1 MVKKNDNH
9 LMKFINSFFVQNTNG
24 SIDWGLPSPHGKE
37 RQEGPVDITTAAT
50 ASLIFLPKPVDGENC
65 HAAPS
70 ALVVPLRAAETAS
83 TQFDPVGFALHA
95 T

>member
-1 MVKKNDNH
+1 MVKENDN
-9 LMKFINSFFVQNTNG
+9 LLTIFINSFFVQNTHG
-24 SIDWGLPSPHGKE
+24 SISWGLPSPHGKE
-37 RQEGPVDITTAAT
+37 RQEGPVDITTTAT
-50 ASLIFLPKPVDGENC
+50 ASLISLPKPVDGEDR

-70 ALVVPLRAAETAS
+70 ALVVPLRAAGTAS